1 MTEEGDPNAE
11 WLRNLAAQLAE
22 GLAQWEQLNQQAA
35 ELYGEGKFE
44 KAVIFAKQALELAL
58 LLYMGNHPDVATSLN
73 LLAELYHSQG
83 RYEKAEPLY
92 EEALAMIER
101 LFKSDHPH
109 VASSLNNLAELY
121 DSQGRYE
128 KAEPLYEDALAMRK
142 RLFQG
147 DHPDVAS
154 SLNNLAALYR
164 SQGRKEK
171 AEALYEDALA
181 MRKRLFQGD
190 HPDVASSLNNLAA
203 LYRSQG
209 RKEKAEA
216 LYEDALAMRKRLFQG
231 DHPDV
236 ATSLNNLAALYRSQG
251 RYEKAEPLYEDAL
264 AMIKR
269 LFKGDQPD
277 VATSLNNLAA
287 LYRSQGRYEKAEPL
301 YEDALAMRKRLFK
314 GDHPDV
320 ATSLNNLAALYRS
333 QGRYEKAE
341 PLYEDALAMRKRL
354 FKGDHPDVATSLNNL
369 AALYRSQGRYE
380 KAEPLLEEALA
391 MRKRLYKG
399 DHPDVASSLNNLAGL
414 YKSQGRYEKA
424 EPLLEEAL
432 AMRKRL
438 FQGDH
443 PDVAIS
449 LNNLAGLY
457 DSQGRYEKAEPL
469 YEEALAMIKRLYKG
483 DHPYVAII
491 LNNLA
496 LLYDSQGR
504 YEKAEPLYEQALA
517 MRKRLFQGDHPY
529 VANSLNNLATLLAA
543 TNRRSQA
550 LELMKQANEVEDKM
564 IPRVFSFSSESDRLA
579 YLATIR
585 GNFEALLSLIWR
597 YFQNSPA
604 AVQTALDVVLKR
616 KSLTASAWA
625 ALSEALYSGRYPHL
639 AEKFH
644 KWRSLNT
651 EIVQLTYSSPLPDTS
666 LTLEQL
672 KAQEAAHRERLSEL
686 QKESDNLEKLLASQ
700 VPEIQLQDRLAD
712 RRAVALELPEGSTL
726 LEFVCFNVYDFTAPE
741 GKRWQPARYVAFVLP
756 AQQPDAVQMI
766 DLGEAEPI
774 DELIKKFRA
783 SASLGGD
790 NLGSRLDPSWDTPAP
805 AFPQYNPAGFIPQR
819 QAIFDRIRPALT
831 GCKSLIVSPDGEL
844 NLLQFQILPN
854 DDAGETLLMDE
865 YSISY
870 LSVGRD
876 ILRSTVQPNR
886 PASVP
891 LIMAD
896 PDFDLAV
903 RSQDFSPPS
912 AKALT
917 TNRDQILSTLDGKAF
932 ERAPGTRYLG
942 ESVAKKLNQQP
953 YLDKNAL
960 ETHLKTSQWPH
971 ILLLATHGVFL
982 PDSPQEPPT
991 FEFNSFN
998 NNRLSAPKANNPMMR
1013 SGIALA
1019 GANTWIAGGDLP
1031 PDAGKG
1037 FLFAQD
1043 VAALDLWANELTVL
1057 SACNTAIG
1065 DVKIG
1070 EGVFGL
1076 RRAFAIAGAKTLV
1089 MSLWP
1094 VPDRATALL
1103 MQRFFDN
1110 LQRGLGRADALHDAQ
1125 NYLRTITVGE
1135 LRQFPLGMEV
1145 LDELLAENSPSCQE
1159 DDTPLSHPFYWGAWV
1174 CQGDTT
1180 PFRVEFA
1187 GAPN

>member
-1 MTEEGDPNAE
+1 SLN
-11 WLRNLAAQLAE
+11 NLAA
-22 GLAQWEQLNQQAA
+22 
-35 ELYGEGKFE
+35 LYG
-44 KAVIFAKQALELAL
+44 
-58 LLYMGNHPDVATSLN
+58 
-73 LLAELYHSQG
+73 SQG

-92 EEALAMIER
+92 EEALAMYKR
-101 LFKSDHPH
+101 LFKSDHPN
-109 VASSLNNLAELY
+109 VALSLNNLALLY
-121 DSQGRYE
+121 YSQ
-128 KAEPLYEDALAMRK
+128 D
-142 RLFQG
+142 
-147 DHPDVAS
+147 
-154 SLNNLAALYR
+154 
-164 SQGRKEK
+164 
-171 AEALYEDALA
+171 
-181 MRKRLFQGD
+181 
-190 HPDVASSLNNLAA
+190 
-203 LYRSQG
+203 
-209 RKEKAEA
+209 
-216 LYEDALAMRKRLFQG
+216 
-231 DHPDV
+231 
-236 ATSLNNLAALYRSQG
+236 
-251 RYEKAEPLYEDAL
+251 
-264 AMIKR
+264 
-269 LFKGDQPD
+269 
-277 VATSLNNLAA
+277 
-287 LYRSQGRYEKAEPL
+287 
-301 YEDALAMRKRLFK
+301 
-314 GDHPDV
+314 
-320 ATSLNNLAALYRS
+320 
-333 QGRYEKAE
+333 
-341 PLYEDALAMRKRL
+341 
-354 FKGDHPDVATSLNNL
+354 
-369 AALYRSQGRYE
+369 RYE

-391 MRKRLYKG
+391 MY
-399 DHPDVASSLNNLAGL
+399 
-414 YKSQGRYEKA
+414 
-424 EPLLEEAL
+424 
-432 AMRKRL
+432 KRL

-443 PDVAIS
+443 PAVVTS
-449 LNNLAGLY
+449 LNNLAGL
-457 DSQGRYEKAEPL
+457 
-469 YEEALAMIKRLYKG
+469 
-483 DHPYVAII
+483 
-491 LNNLA
+491 
-496 LLYDSQGR
+496 
-504 YEKAEPLYEQALA
+504 
-517 MRKRLFQGDHPY
+517 
-529 VANSLNNLATLLAA
+529 LAA
-543 TNRRSQA
+543 TNRPVEA
-550 LELMKQANEVEDKM
+550 LARMKQAAEVEDKM
-564 IPRVFSFSSESDRLA
+564 IRRVFSFSSESDRLA
-579 YLATIR
+579 YLETIK
-585 GNFEALLSLIWR
+585 GNYWVLLSLVWKYLR
-597 YFQNSPA
+597 NSPE
-604 AVQTALDVVLKR
+604 AVQTALDAVFKR
-616 KSLTASAWA
+616 KVLTASAWA
-625 ALSEALYSGRYPHL
+625 ALSEALYSGRYPHI
-639 AEKFH
+639 AEEFQ

-651 EIVQLTYSSPLPDTS
+651 EIVQLTYPSPLPDPS

-672 KAQEAAHRERLSEL
+672 KAQEAAHRQRLAEL

-700 VPEIQLQDRLAD
+700 VPEIQLQEQPTD

-726 LEFVCFNVYDFTAPE
+726 LEFVCFNVYDFIA
-741 GKRWQPARYVAFVLP
+741 KQMQPARYVAFVLP
-756 AQQPDAVQMI
+756 SQQPDAVQMI

-774 DELIKKFRA
+774 DRLIKVFRA

-790 NLGSRLDPSWDTPAP
+790 NLGSRLEMWDTNPEPAP
-805 AFPQYNPAGFIPQR
+805 AFPQYNPAGFIPLR

-831 GCKSLIVSPDGEL
+831 GCKALIVSPDGDL
-844 NLLQFQILPN
+844 NLLPFQILPN
-854 DDAGETLLMDE
+854 DDAGETLLRDE

-953 YLDKNAL
+953 YLDKHAL
-960 ETHLKTSQWPH
+960 ETHLTTSQCPH

-982 PDSPQEPPT
+982 PDSQDPPQPPLKKGGLLT
-991 FEFNSFN
+991 TSFSRERDIF
-998 NNRLSAPKANNPMMR
+998 NRLSAPKANNPMMR

-1037 FLFAQD
+1037 LLFAQD

-1094 VPDRATALL
+1094 VPDKPTALL

-1145 LDELLAENSPSCQE
+1145 LDELLAENSPCCQE
-1159 DDTPLSHPFYWGAWV
+1159 DDTPLSHPYYWGAWV

>member
-1 MTEEGDPNAE
+1 M
-11 WLRNLAAQLAE
+11 
-22 GLAQWEQLNQQAA
+22 
-35 ELYGEGKFE
+35 YK
-44 KAVIFAKQALELAL
+44 
-58 LLYMGNHPDVATSLN
+58 
-73 LLAELYHSQG
+73 
-83 RYEKAEPLY
+83 
-92 EEALAMIER
+92 R
-101 LFKSDHPH
+101 LFKSDHPN
-109 VASSLNNLAELY
+109 VALSLNNLALLY
-121 DSQGRYE
+121 YSQ
-128 KAEPLYEDALAMRK
+128 D
-142 RLFQG
+142 
-147 DHPDVAS
+147 
-154 SLNNLAALYR
+154 
-164 SQGRKEK
+164 
-171 AEALYEDALA
+171 
-181 MRKRLFQGD
+181 
-190 HPDVASSLNNLAA
+190 
-203 LYRSQG
+203 
-209 RKEKAEA
+209 
-216 LYEDALAMRKRLFQG
+216 
-231 DHPDV
+231 
-236 ATSLNNLAALYRSQG
+236 
-251 RYEKAEPLYEDAL
+251 
-264 AMIKR
+264 
-269 LFKGDQPD
+269 
-277 VATSLNNLAA
+277 
-287 LYRSQGRYEKAEPL
+287 
-301 YEDALAMRKRLFK
+301 
-314 GDHPDV
+314 
-320 ATSLNNLAALYRS
+320 
-333 QGRYEKAE
+333 
-341 PLYEDALAMRKRL
+341 
-354 FKGDHPDVATSLNNL
+354 
-369 AALYRSQGRYE
+369 RYE

-391 MRKRLYKG
+391 MY
-399 DHPDVASSLNNLAGL
+399 
-414 YKSQGRYEKA
+414 
-424 EPLLEEAL
+424 
-432 AMRKRL
+432 KRL

-443 PDVAIS
+443 PAVVTS
-449 LNNLAGLY
+449 LNNLAGL
-457 DSQGRYEKAEPL
+457 
-469 YEEALAMIKRLYKG
+469 
-483 DHPYVAII
+483 
-491 LNNLA
+491 
-496 LLYDSQGR
+496 
-504 YEKAEPLYEQALA
+504 
-517 MRKRLFQGDHPY
+517 
-529 VANSLNNLATLLAA
+529 LAA
-543 TNRRSQA
+543 TNRPVEA
-550 LELMKQANEVEDKM
+550 LARMKQAAEVEDKM
-564 IPRVFSFSSESDRLA
+564 IRRVFSFSSESDRLA
-579 YLATIR
+579 YLETIK
-585 GNFEALLSLIWR
+585 GNYWVLLSLVWKYLR
-597 YFQNSPA
+597 NSPE
-604 AVQTALDVVLKR
+604 AVQTALDAVFKR
-616 KSLTASAWA
+616 KVLTASAWA
-625 ALSEALYSGRYPHL
+625 ALSEALYSGRYPHI
-639 AEKFH
+639 AEEFQ

-651 EIVQLTYSSPLPDTS
+651 EIVQLTYPSPLPDPS

-672 KAQEAAHRERLSEL
+672 KAQEAAHRQRLAEL

-700 VPEIQLQDRLAD
+700 VPEIQLQEQPTD

-726 LEFVCFNVYDFTAPE
+726 LEFVCFNVYDFIA
-741 GKRWQPARYVAFVLP
+741 KQMQPARYVAFVLP
-756 AQQPDAVQMI
+756 SQQPDAVQMI

-774 DELIKKFRA
+774 DRLIKVFRA

-790 NLGSRLDPSWDTPAP
+790 NLGSRLEMWDTNPEPAP
-805 AFPQYNPAGFIPQR
+805 AFPQYNPAGFIPLR

-831 GCKSLIVSPDGEL
+831 GCKALIVSPDGDL
-844 NLLQFQILPN
+844 NLLPFQILPN
-854 DDAGETLLMDE
+854 DDAGETLLRDE

-953 YLDKNAL
+953 YLDKHAL
-960 ETHLKTSQWPH
+960 ETHLTTSQCPH

-982 PDSPQEPPT
+982 PDSQDPPQPPLKKGGLLT
-991 FEFNSFN
+991 TSFSRERDIF
-998 NNRLSAPKANNPMMR
+998 NRLSAPKANNPMMR

-1037 FLFAQD
+1037 LLFAQD

-1094 VPDRATALL
+1094 VPDKPTALL

-1145 LDELLAENSPSCQE
+1145 LDELLAENSPCCQE
-1159 DDTPLSHPFYWGAWV
+1159 DDTPLSHPYYWGAWV

>member
-1 MTEEGDPNAE
+1 
-11 WLRNLAAQLAE
+11 
-22 GLAQWEQLNQQAA
+22 
-35 ELYGEGKFE
+35 
-44 KAVIFAKQALELAL
+44 
-58 LLYMGNHPDVATSLN
+58 
-73 LLAELYHSQG
+73 
-83 RYEKAEPLY
+83 
-92 EEALAMIER
+92 
-101 LFKSDHPH
+101 
-109 VASSLNNLAELY
+109 
-121 DSQGRYE
+121 
-128 KAEPLYEDALAMRK
+128 
-142 RLFQG
+142 
-147 DHPDVAS
+147 
-154 SLNNLAALYR
+154 
-164 SQGRKEK
+164 
-171 AEALYEDALA
+171 
-181 MRKRLFQGD
+181 
-190 HPDVASSLNNLAA
+190 
-203 LYRSQG
+203 
-209 RKEKAEA
+209 
-216 LYEDALAMRKRLFQG
+216 
-231 DHPDV
+231 
-236 ATSLNNLAALYRSQG
+236 
-251 RYEKAEPLYEDAL
+251 
-264 AMIKR
+264 
-269 LFKGDQPD
+269 
-277 VATSLNNLAA
+277 
-287 LYRSQGRYEKAEPL
+287 
-301 YEDALAMRKRLFK
+301 MRKRLFK
-314 GDHPDV
+314 GDHP
-320 ATSLNNLAALYRS
+320 
-333 QGRYEKAE
+333 
-341 PLYEDALAMRKRL
+341 
-354 FKGDHPDVATSLNNL
+354 
-369 AALYRSQGRYE
+369 
-380 KAEPLLEEALA
+380 
-391 MRKRLYKG
+391 
-399 DHPDVASSLNNLAGL
+399 
-414 YKSQGRYEKA
+414 
-424 EPLLEEAL
+424 
-432 AMRKRL
+432 
-438 FQGDH
+438 
-443 PDVAIS
+443 
-449 LNNLAGLY
+449 
-457 DSQGRYEKAEPL
+457 
-469 YEEALAMIKRLYKG
+469 
-483 DHPYVAII
+483 YVARI
-491 LNNLA
+491 
-496 LLYDSQGR
+496 
-504 YEKAEPLYEQALA
+504 
-517 MRKRLFQGDHPY
+517 
-529 VANSLNNLATLLAA
+529 LNNLATLLAA

-672 KAQEAAHRERLSEL
+672 KAQEAAHRQRLSEL
-686 QKESDNLEKLLASQ
+686 QEESDNLEKLLASQ
-700 VPEIQLQDRLAD
+700 VPEIQLQEQPTD

-726 LEFVCFNVYDFTAPE
+726 LEFVYFRVFDFTAPKE
-741 GKRWQPARYVAFVLP
+741 KRWQPARYVAFVLP
-756 AQQPDAVQMI
+756 SQQPDAVQMI

-774 DELIKKFRA
+774 DGLIKEFRA
-783 SASLGGD
+783 SASLGGN
-790 NLGSRLDPSWDTPAP
+790 NLGSRLEMSWDTPAP
-805 AFPQYNPAGFIPQR
+805 AFPQYNPAGFIPLR

-831 GCKSLIVSPDGEL
+831 GSKSLIVSPDGEL
-844 NLLQFQILPN
+844 NLLPFQILPN

-903 RSQDFSPPS
+903 AAHTRSQDQPGNAHREDLPPPLSESARFSSEAEPHKLAFQGS
-912 AKALT
+912 ALERE
-917 TNRDQILSTLDGKAF
+917 TNAGQILSTLDGKLF
-932 ERAPGTRYLG
+932 KRAPGTRYLG

-960 ETHLKTSQWPH
+960 ETRLTTSQCPH

-982 PDSPQEPPT
+982 PDLPQEPPT

-998 NNRLSAPKANNPMMR
+998 NNRFSAPKANNPMMR

-1019 GANTWIAGGDLP
+1019 GANTWIAGGALP

-1037 FLFAQD
+1037 LLFAQD

-1110 LQRGLGRADALHDAQ
+1110 LQRGLGRADALHEVQ
-1125 NYLRTITVGE
+1125 NYLRTIPVGE

-1145 LDELLAENSPSCQE
+1145 LDELLAENSPDCQE